1 MEDFEK
7 RTKFPV
13 QIMCLDDEP
22 SVLRAL
28 VRLLRHHKLQA
39 VPFTEGAEALA
50 ALEKQDFALIIS
62 DMRMPNMNGAEF
74 LEKAKVIAPD
84 TQRILLTGYSDL
96 ISTVNAVNQGEIHAY
111 VKKPWQNQRLIYL
124 IEQAIEKYRLKKHNL
139 TLQKQIVE
147 QNSKLKELNDSL
159 ELLVDKRTKQIR
171 QVLKQLEVANEHE
184 RTDHKAT
191 VELLYN
197 FINANPNLDAQLAKN
212 IATTCL
218 HIAQFLKL
226 SDKLIEMANMAGYL
240 AQVGLLAMDP
250 ALYKVPPTELNEK
263 QRKLFYTH
271 PATAQLMLMPAQHLS
286 EVAEAIYHQFEKYN
300 GNGIPKGLKGSDIPI
315 CAHILSVARDYWQ
328 NISLSQKPQEQRYTD
343 ALELIKMYSGNF
355 YHPKVVSALEAT
367 LKDKK
372 NTQSDTVKSMDILT
386 SKQLKP
392 GMILGLAIHSHKGI
406 MLLPKGHQFTEKSIN
421 KLQQLETQKPT
432 PFRIMIKDD

>member
-1 MEDFEK
+1 MEDFEE
-7 RTKFPV
+7 TTTLPI

-39 VPFTEGAEALA
+39 IPFTEGAEALE
-50 ALEKQDFALIIS
+50 ALSEQEFALIIS
-62 DMRMPNMNGAEF
+62 DMRMPNMNGADF
-74 LEKAKVIAPD
+74 LEQAKVLAPD

-111 VKKPWQNQRLIYL
+111 VKKPWQNQRLMYL
-124 IEQAIEKYRLKKHNL
+124 IEQAIEKYKLKKQNQA
-139 TLQKQIVE
+139 LQKHVIE
-147 QNSKLKELNDSL
+147 QNNKLKELNDSL

-171 QVLKQLEVANEHE
+171 QVLKQLEAANEHE

-218 HIAQFLKL
+218 HIAKKLKL
-226 SDKLIEMANMAGYL
+226 SDKLAEMANMAGYL

-250 ALYKVPPTELNEK
+250 ALYRVPISDLNEQQK
-263 QRKLFYTH
+263 KLFYTH

-328 NISLSQKPQEQRYTD
+328 NITLSQKPSEQKYED
-343 ALELIKMYSGNF
+343 GLDLIKMYSGNF
-355 YHPKVVSALEAT
+355 YHPKVVTAFEST
-367 LKDKK
+367 LKDNK
-372 NTQSDTVKSMDILT
+372 NTQPDHVRSMNILT
-386 SKQLKP
+386 SKDLKP

-406 MLLPKGHQFTEKSIN
+406 MLLPKDHTFTHKSIA
-421 KLQQLETQKPT
+421 KLQQLETQKPV
-432 PFRIMIKDD
+432 PFRIMIKES